1 MKYSTKR
8 FITLSIWC
16 ASIIFAFRL
25 ILSWQE
31 LNVMITCTKIFELGY
46 SIFGFIG
53 ESITVAAFL
62 MFVFNKWAWKWKLIR
77 LLHSVPILYNRYSG
91 TFVSDYDHK
100 ERNGELIIN
109 QTFLNISVVFNTA
122 ESSSRSITATID
134 NCDDLQRLIYTYQNE
149 PKGEIQDRSPIHY
162 GTAILD
168 VTKPNEI
175 GGNYYTGRKSRGS
188 MTFTCKM

>member
-1 MKYSTKR
+1 
-8 FITLSIWC
+8 
-16 ASIIFAFRL
+16 
-25 ILSWQE
+25 
-31 LNVMITCTKIFELGY
+31 MITCTKIFELGY